1 MHKVTALILSFLIAG
16 TAPAFAATDAVGTWT
31 IVERAK
37 TGDIDAQLVITS
49 SGGALSGTYSA
60 AGQSGAI
67 RDLKVEGNEIH
78 FIRHVSTPNG
88 GEADMIYGATIDG
101 DRIDGVVDA
110 GGFRMVPFSGER
122 Q

>member
-1 MHKVTALILSFLIAG
+1 MRRLAAVIVALLMVSAG
-16 TAPAFAATDAVGTWT
+16 PALAAAGLVGTWK
-31 IVERAK
+31 IVEKAK
-37 TGDIDAQLVITS
+37 TGDIDAQLVVTS
-49 SGGALSGTYSA
+49 SGGVLSGTYSA

-78 FIRHVSTPNG
+78 FVRHVSTPNG

-110 GGFRMVPFSGER
+110 GGFGMVPFSGTR